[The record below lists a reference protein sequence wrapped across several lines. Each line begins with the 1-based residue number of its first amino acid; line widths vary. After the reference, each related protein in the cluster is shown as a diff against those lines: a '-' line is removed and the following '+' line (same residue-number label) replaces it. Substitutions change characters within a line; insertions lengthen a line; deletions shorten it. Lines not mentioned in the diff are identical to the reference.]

1 VEREKMRKMINGKT
15 LILTILLTMALLLQ
29 ASLLVL
35 AAEPAPGVTILKVD
49 RDDILQLPKDFRTPN
64 DVFKRSTKDGKMPS
78 RLGMDKL
85 NLSGSSYY
93 SQLEFAKML
102 TKLPQDRLVILDL
115 RLEPHGYLDGIG
127 VSWYSAYK
135 RANWGKSS
143 AELEII
149 ERNLL
154 NSTLTGPVEVARLD
168 SEKSV
173 ASKTE
178 LNVTHA
184 LTEGDLAALFGVK
197 YFRIHVADYTKPT
210 DENVDQFLNFY
221 KKLPKDAWLHLHCEA
236 GEGRTT
242 VFMAMVDM
250 LHNAKDVSYDDIM
263 SRQWLIGGQD
273 IRISTSSDP
282 LKKVGY
288 ADRAAFTK
296 HFYDY
301 VTQRPNDSMTWTEW
315 AKQHN
320 YN

>member
-1 VEREKMRKMINGKT
+1 MKRIVKNKI
-15 LILTILLTMALLLQ
+15 LIFTILLTLALLLQ
-29 ASLLVL
+29 SSLLVL
-35 AAEPAPGVTILKVD
+35 AAEPEPGVLILKVD

-64 DVFKRSTKDGKMPS
+64 DAFKQSTKDGRIPS
-78 RLGMDKL
+78 RVGMDKL
-85 NLSGSSYY
+85 NISGSSYY

-102 TKLPQDRLVILDL
+102 TKLPADRLVVLDL
-115 RLEPHGYLDGIG
+115 RLEPHGYLDGMG

-149 ERNLL
+149 ERDLL

-184 LTEGDLAALFGVK
+184 LTEKDLATLFGVK

-221 KKLPKDAWLHLHCEA
+221 KTLPKDAWLHLHCEA

-250 LHNAKDVSYDDIM
+250 LHNAKNVSYDDIM

-288 ADRAAFTK
+288 AARAQFTK
-296 HFYDY
+296 NFYDY
-301 VTQRPNDSMTWTEW
+301 VTQRPNDSMSWTEW
-315 AKQHN
+315 AKGHN
-320 YN
+320 Y

>member
-1 VEREKMRKMINGKT
+1 MKKMANGN
-15 LILTILLTMALLLQ
+15 LVLTILLTIVMLLQ
-29 ASLLVL
+29 APFLTL

-49 RDDILQLPKDFRTPN
+49 RDDILQLPKDFRIAN
-64 DVFKRSTKDGKMPS
+64 DAFKQLSTDFKVPS
-78 RLGMDKL
+78 RFGMETL

-115 RLEPHGYLDGIG
+115 RLEPHGYLDGMG

-154 NSTLTGPVEVARLD
+154 DSTLAGSVEVARLD

-221 KKLPKDAWLHLHCEA
+221 QKLPKDAWLHLHCEA

-273 IRISTSSDP
+273 IRKSTSKDP

-301 VTQRPNDSMTWTEW
+301 VTQRPSDSMTWTEW

>member
-1 VEREKMRKMINGKT
+1 MKRTMHCKN
-15 LILTILLTMALLLQ
+15 LIFTVFLTIMLLLQ
-29 ASLLVL
+29 ASLLAL
-35 AAEPAPGVTILKVD
+35 AAEPEPGVIILKVD
-49 RDDILQLPKDFRTPN
+49 RDDILQLPKDFRTAN
-64 DVFKRSTKDGKMPS
+64 DAFKKVTNDGKMPS
-78 RLGMDKL
+78 RFGMDKL
-85 NLSGSSYY
+85 NMSGSSYY

-102 TKLPQDRLVILDL
+102 TKLPVDRLVILDL

-135 RANWGKSS
+135 RANWGKNSS
-143 AELEII
+143 ELEII

-154 NSTLTGPVEVARLD
+154 NSTLTDTVEVARLD
-168 SEKSV
+168 SDKSV
-173 ASKTE
+173 ASKIE
-178 LNVTHA
+178 LNVIHA

-242 VFMAMVDM
+242 VFMAMIDM
-250 LHNAKDVSYDDIM
+250 LNNAKEVSYDDIM

-288 ADRAAFTK
+288 VDRATFTK
-296 HFYDY
+296 HFYEY
-301 VTQRPNDSMTWTEW
+301 VTQRPNDSMSWSEW
-315 AKQHN
+315 AKQHK

>member
-1 VEREKMRKMINGKT
+1 MKKIVNNKT
-15 LILTILLTMALLLQ
+15 LIFTLLLTMVLLLQ
-29 ASLLVL
+29 TSLLAL
-35 AAEPAPGVTILKVD
+35 AAEPGPGVLILKVD
-49 RDDILQLPKDFRTPN
+49 RDDILQLPKDFRTPS
-64 DVFKRSTKDGKMPS
+64 DAFKQSTGDGIMPS
-78 RLGMDKL
+78 RLGMDQL
-85 NLSGSSYY
+85 NMSGSSYF

-102 TKLPQDRLVILDL
+102 TKLPVDRLVVLDL
-115 RLEPHGYLDGIG
+115 RLESHGYLDGMG

-154 NSTLTGPVEVARLD
+154 NSTLTGSVEVARLD
-168 SEKSV
+168 SDKSV
-173 ASKTE
+173 ASKVE
-178 LNVTHA
+178 LDVTHA
-184 LTEGDLAALFGVK
+184 LTEGELAALFGVK

-210 DENVDQFLNFY
+210 DQNVDEFLMFY

-250 LHNAKDVSYDDIM
+250 LHNAKKVSYDDIM

-273 IRISTSSDP
+273 IRVATSSDP

-301 VTQRPNDSMTWTEW
+301 VTQRPIDSMTWTEW
-315 AKQHN
+315 AKQ
-320 YN
+320 YKE